1 MEELILNETPVRTS
15 NNFRINNISVENVT
29 LPTKKEIFNNIDIR
43 QKGFECENISNNPF
57 AFGTGKVLED
67 NINNFANHCLK
78 MQGKGN
84 ITITYNFD
92 DNNITLINNLEI
104 IADGDSNILIIY
116 KSNTDKKCFHNGKIK
131 LISKENAKV
140 DIAIVNLLN
149 NNSDHFEEMEND
161 LYADS
166 TVNYNI
172 IDIGGKNSITNY
184 YSNAKG
190 EKSVNELKT
199 LYLGI
204 ENQLKDLNYVAHLN
218 GEKTVV
224 NIDVQGALK
233 DTAKKNFK
241 GTLDFKK
248 GCKKAKGDEN
258 EFCMLLSDKAKSI
271 ALPMLLCTEDD
282 VEGNHSTASGKVDA
296 NDLFYIMSRGIE
308 YKEAI
313 KLIVRARFH
322 KIIENI
328 KDEDIKQEILQEIDR
343 RLDK

>member
-15 NNFRINNISVENVT
+15 NNFRINNISVENVI

-84 ITITYNFD
+84 LTITYNFD
-92 DNNITLINNLEI
+92 DNNTTLINNLEI

-166 TVNYNI
+166 TVNYTI

-199 LYLGI
+199 VYLGI

>member
-29 LPTKKEIFNNIDIR
+29 LPTQKEIFNNIDIR

-57 AFGTGKVLED
+57 AYGTGKVLED

-84 ITITYNFD
+84 LTITYNFD
-92 DNNITLINNLEI
+92 DNNTTLINNLEI

-149 NNSDHFEEMEND
+149 NNSDHFEEMENE

-166 TVNYNI
+166 TVNYTI

-199 LYLGI
+199 VYLGI

-313 KLIVRARFH
+313 KLIVRAKFH

>member
-29 LPTKKEIFNNIDIR
+29 LPTKKEIFNNIDIK
-43 QKGFECENISNNPF
+43 QNSFECTTITNNPF
-57 AFGTGKVLED
+57 VYGTGKVLED

-84 ITITYNFD
+84 LIITYNFD
-92 DNNITLINNLEI
+92 DNNTTLINNLEI

-149 NNSDHFEEMEND
+149 NNSDHFEEMENE

-166 TVNYNI
+166 IVNYTI

-199 LYLGI
+199 VYLGI

-233 DTAKKNFK
+233 NTAKKNFK

>member
-29 LPTKKEIFNNIDIR
+29 LPTQKEIFNNIDIR

-57 AFGTGKVLED
+57 AYGTGKVLED

-84 ITITYNFD
+84 LTITYNFD
-92 DNNITLINNLEI
+92 DNNTTLINNLEI

-149 NNSDHFEEMEND
+149 NNSDHFEEMENN

-166 TVNYNI
+166 TVNYTI

-199 LYLGI
+199 VYLGI

>member
-57 AFGTGKVLED
+57 AYGTGKVLED

-84 ITITYNFD
+84 LTITYNFD
-92 DNNITLINNLEI
+92 DNNTTLINNLEI

-149 NNSDHFEEMEND
+149 NNSDHFEEMENN

-166 TVNYNI
+166 TVNYII

-199 LYLGI
+199 VYLGI

>member
-57 AFGTGKVLED
+57 AYGTGKVLED

-84 ITITYNFD
+84 LTITYNFD
-92 DNNITLINNLEI
+92 DNNTTLINNLEI

-149 NNSDHFEEMEND
+149 NNSDHFEEMENN

-166 TVNYNI
+166 TVNYII

-199 LYLGI
+199 VYLGI

-296 NDLFYIMSRGIE
+296 NDLFYIMSREIE

>member
-43 QKGFECENISNNPF
+43 QKGFECENISINPF

-84 ITITYNFD
+84 LTITYNFD
-92 DNNITLINNLEI
+92 DNNTTLINNLEI

-131 LISKENAKV
+131 LISKENAKI

-166 TVNYNI
+166 TVNYTI

-199 LYLGI
+199 VYLGI

-233 DTAKKNFK
+233 NTAKKNFK
-241 GTLDFKK
+241 GILDFKK

>member
-84 ITITYNFD
+84 LTITYNFD
-92 DNNITLINNLEI
+92 DNNTTLINNLEI

-131 LISKENAKV
+131 LISKENAKI

-166 TVNYNI
+166 TVNYTI

-199 LYLGI
+199 VYLGI

>member
-29 LPTKKEIFNNIDIR
+29 LPTKKEIFNNIDIK
-43 QKGFECENISNNPF
+43 QNSFECTTITNNPF
-57 AFGTGKVLED
+57 VYGTGKVLED

-84 ITITYNFD
+84 LIITYNFD
-92 DNNITLINNLEI
+92 DNNTTLINNLEI

-149 NNSDHFEEMEND
+149 NNSDHFEEMENE

-166 TVNYNI
+166 TVNYTI

-190 EKSVNELKT
+190 EKSVNKLQT
-199 LYLGI
+199 VYLGI
-204 ENQLKDLNYVAHLN
+204 ENQLKDLNYVAYLN

-224 NIDVQGALK
+224 NIDVQGAVK

>member
-29 LPTKKEIFNNIDIR
+29 LPTQKEIFNNIDIR

-57 AFGTGKVLED
+57 AYGTGKVLED

-84 ITITYNFD
+84 LTITYNFD
-92 DNNITLINNLEI
+92 DNNTTLINNLEI

-149 NNSDHFEEMEND
+149 NNSDHFEEMENE

-166 TVNYNI
+166 TVNYTI

-199 LYLGI
+199 VYLGI